1 MLFRILFLYIISI
14 GLLACEGDVQE
25 APKPDPNWNQ
35 DESIRMNATFAA
47 EETEAIDAF
56 LSRRP
61 DWKMSKTGTGLRYF
75 IYDSTKNE
83 QPEVGDIVWV
93 NFTVSLLDNK
103 ICYTSKRGEPESF
116 MIEKSDIESGIH
128 EGVQLLAIGERAKFI
143 LPSHLAHGLIG
154 DLDQI
159 PPLETVVY
167 DIELV
172 NFKSPDE

>member
-1 MLFRILFLYIISI
+1 MADDKKPLQLPEWDQEKSI
-14 GLLACEGDVQE
+14 E
-25 APKPDPNWNQ
+25 
-35 DESIRMNATFAA
+35 MNAVFSA
-47 EETEAIDAF
+47 EENEAIEAF

-61 DWKMSKTGTGLRYF
+61 DWKITQTGTGLRYF
-75 IYDSTKNE
+75 IYDSTNNKK
-83 QPEVGDIVWV
+83 PVVGDIVSV

-103 ICYTSKRGEPESF
+103 ICYTSKRGNPESF

-128 EGVQLLAIGERAKFI
+128 EGVQLLAIGEKAKFI

-154 DLDQI
+154 DLDEI

-172 NFKSPDE
+172 NIKPPNE

>member
-1 MLFRILFLYIISI
+1 MLFKLILFVGIIIFFIACNESI
-14 GLLACEGDVQE
+14 EPIDKNVKWSQE
-25 APKPDPNWNQ
+25 
-35 DESIRMNATFAA
+35 ESIRMNSTFSN

-61 DWKMSKTGTGLRYF
+61 DWKTKITGSGLRYF
-75 IYDSTKNE
+75 IYETTENYI
-83 QPEVGDIVWV
+83 PEIGDIVWV

-103 ICYTSKRGEPESF
+103 ICYSSKRGEPESF

-128 EGVQLLAIGERAKFI
+128 EGVQLMSEGSKAKFI

-167 DIELV
+167 DIELI
-172 NFKSPDE
+172 KIDKKHE